1 MAISRS
7 NSVGYYLDPTTYEAL
22 SKIEKAKRKQIRIRY
37 FTEDCKEAD

>member
-7 NSVGYYLDPTTYEAL
+7 NSEGYPDPTTYEAL